1 MDRDTIKAERSRNL
15 RYKKPALSS
24 LGFEALQSELEEII
38 ENCDNVSYFLETD
51 DGGNLLEEMIGN
63 EDESWEFRMAFSDF
77 TASAEELSRAVY
89 ENGIEPQEY
98 DDCTVALIGNRYEMV
113 GYDSY
118 EEDYFGLTRYEKEL
132 AEREAGK
139 RLMRLTKAEMLST
152 IGQNLGVLLAFLDL
166 RQKYDYL
173 KATMDIIRDEN
184 VSVLRT
190 IKEIEAAYDR
200 AEKAGFDRWYDKAA
214 VEHFDRLT
222 ACLPQR
228 VWLE

>member
-1 MDRDTIKAERSRNL
+1 MIKAERSRNL

-24 LGFEALQSELEEII
+24 LGFEALQSELEEIV

-63 EDESWEFRMAFSDF
+63 EDESWEFRMAFSDL
-77 TASAEELSRAVY
+77 TASAEQLSRAVY

-152 IGQNLGVLLAFLDL
+152 IGQHLGVLLAFLDL

-190 IKEIEAAYDR
+190 IKEIEAYYDR
-200 AEKAGFDRWYDKAA
+200 AAA
-214 VEHFDRLT
+214 VEFQDWKDRDAVRNFDKLLM
-222 ACLPQR
+222 ALPQR